1 MAVAAEEQSTYDFPP
16 VSELSACVADVSQPL
31 GKRTHAAFY
40 LRTLGGAAAVQALCT
55 ALLNTQDS
63 ALLRHE
69 LGYVLGQMQDE
80 GACDVLER
88 VLSDTSDD
96 VMVRHEVSVIALSI
110 CKFFIE
116 SIRTKCRGTDSMS
129 TKTCVCVQ
137 AAEALGAIGAQRSV
151 ALLEQFAQDP
161 APEVSQTCQVC
172 VI

>member
-1 MAVAAEEQSTYDFPP
+1 
-16 VSELSACVADVSQPL
+16 
-31 GKRTHAAFY
+31 
-40 LRTLGGAAAVQALCT
+40 VQALCT

-96 VMVRHEVSVIALSI
+96 VMVRHEVSVITLSI
-110 CKFFIE
+110 YSCFME
-116 SIRTKCRGTDSMS
+116 SIRTKCRDNGSLFA
-129 TKTCVCVQ
+129 KHVLQ

-172 VI
+172 GTS